1 MMNLAQLLLE
11 NGINIDNWSHDR
23 GNKTITDLQTEIE
36 LGESS
41 LESIDGT
48 LARIVKVVK
57 IVVNVRLGDREF
69 ILVEDKQIFF
79 TGAMRQRGIEN
90 LSEKI
95 KPDETPVQAAYRAL
109 KEEIGLDFDG
119 EILPQGEETHQQNS
133 PSYPGLNSCYQMFN
147 YQIILTIADL
157 DRIRFSEVQ
166 QDKISLFTLVE
177 KQNSSTTDNYSS
189 RHIG

>member
-1 MMNLAQLLLE
+1 MNLAQLLLE
-11 NGINIDNWSHDR
+11 NGINTDNWSHDR
-23 GNKTITDLQTEIE
+23 GNKTINDLQTEIE

-57 IVVNVRLGDREF
+57 IVVNVRLGEREF

-79 TGAMRQRGIEN
+79 TGAIRQRGIEN

-95 KPDETPVQAAYRAL
+95 KPDETPTQAACRAL

-119 EILPQGEETHQQNS
+119 ELIFKGEETHQQNS
-133 PSYPGLNSCYQMFN
+133 PSYPGLNSYYQMFD
-147 YQIILTIADL
+147 YQIVLTAADL
-157 DRIRFSEVQ
+157 DRLRFSEVQ

-177 KQNSSTTDNYSS
+177 KQNS
-189 RHIG
+189 

>member
-1 MMNLAQLLLE
+1 MNLAQLLLE
-11 NGINIDNWSHDR
+11 NGISTDNWSHDL
-23 GNKTITDLQTEIE
+23 GTKTISDLQTEIE

-57 IVVNVRLGDREF
+57 IVVNVRLGDRLF

-90 LSEKI
+90 LSEKV
-95 KPDETPVQAAYRAL
+95 KPDETPLQAAYRAL

-119 EILPQGEETHQQNS
+119 EIISTGEEIYHQNS
-133 PSYPGLNSCYQMFN
+133 PSYPGLNSYYQMFN
-147 YQIILTIADL
+147 FQIILTAGDL
-157 DRIRFSEVQ
+157 DLIRFSEVQ

-177 KQNSSTTDNYSS
+177 KRNSSIIDN
-189 RHIG
+189 